1 MIPVELMAIF
11 FGLASAVSWG
21 AGDFTGGCAS
31 RRTNVYSVVLV
42 TQIVGVVLFPILAF
56 VFSENLPPLSKL
68 LWGCLAGFFGTSGL
82 LALYQGL
89 VEGKMGIVAP
99 VAAMISAIVPVIYS
113 AFYEGFPEILRIA
126 GFIFAFIAV
135 WLIVSMDNGPKVKI
149 NDLKYPFLAGMGF
162 GLFFISIDNFSE
174 TAIFW
179 PLAFARG
186 TALLMF
192 VGFVILT
199 GSVKVKPPSIDV
211 LPVIVLAG
219 LFNTGGGT
227 FFTLASEAGRLDIT
241 TILSSLSPGITVLLA
256 YFILKEKL
264 APRQWLGVASALF
277 AIILMSI

>member
-68 LWGCLAGFFGTSGL
+68 VWGCLAGFFGTSGL

-99 VAAMISAIVPVIYS
+99 VAAVISAIVPVIYS
-113 AFYEGFPEILRIA
+113 AFYEGFPKILQIA
-126 GFIFAFIAV
+126 GFIFAFIAL
-135 WLIVSMDNGPKVKI
+135 WFIVSMDSGPKIKI
-149 NDLKYPFLAGMGF
+149 NDLKYPLLAGMGF

-192 VGFVILT
+192 LGFVTLT
-199 GSVKVKPPSIDV
+199 GSVKPPSSDV

-219 LFNTGGGT
+219 LFNTGGCT
-227 FFTLASEAGRLDIT
+227 FFALASEAGRLDIT
-241 TILSSLSPGITVLLA
+241 TILSSLSPGATVLLA

>member
-1 MIPVELMAIF
+1 MIPVELMTIF
-11 FGLASAVSWG
+11 FGLASAISWG

-68 LWGCLAGFFGTSGL
+68 VWGCLAGFFGTSGL

-99 VAAMISAIVPVIYS
+99 VAAVISAIVPVIYS
-113 AFYEGFPEILRIA
+113 AFYEGFPKILQIA
-126 GFIFAFIAV
+126 GFIFAFIAL
-135 WLIVSMDNGPKVKI
+135 WFIVSMDSGPKIKI
-149 NDLKYPFLAGMGF
+149 NDLKYPLLAGMGF

-192 VGFVILT
+192 LGFVTLT
-199 GSVKVKPPSIDV
+199 GSVKPPSSDV

-219 LFNTGGGT
+219 LFNTGGCT
-227 FFTLASEAGRLDIT
+227 FFALASEAGRLDIT
-241 TILSSLSPGITVLLA
+241 TILSSLSPGATVLLA

-264 APRQWLGVASALF
+264 APRQWLGVISALF

>member
-21 AGDFTGGCAS
+21 AGDFIGGCAS

-42 TQIVGVVLFPILAF
+42 TQIVGVVFFPILAF

-89 VEGKMGIVAP
+89 AEGKMGIVAP
-99 VAAMISAIVPVIYS
+99 VAAVISAIVPVIYS

-135 WLIVSMDNGPKVKI
+135 WFIVSMDNGPKVKI
-149 NDLKYPFLAGMGF
+149 NDLKYPLLAGMGF

-174 TAIFW
+174 TAVFW

-186 TALLMF
+186 IALLMF
-192 VGFVILT
+192 LGFVVLT
-199 GSVKVKPPSIDV
+199 GSAKVKPSSIDV

-219 LFNTGGGT
+219 LFNTGGCT
-227 FFTLASEAGRLDIT
+227 FFALASEAGRLDIT
-241 TILSSLSPGITVLLA
+241 TILSSLSPGATVLLA

-264 APRQWLGVASALF
+264 APRQWLGVVSALF

>member
-1 MIPVELMAIF
+1 MIPVELMTIF
-11 FGLASAVSWG
+11 FGLASAISWG

-68 LWGCLAGFFGTSGL
+68 VWGCLAGFFGTSGL

-99 VAAMISAIVPVIYS
+99 VAAVISAIVPVIYS
-113 AFYEGFPEILRIA
+113 AFYEGFPKILQIA
-126 GFIFAFIAV
+126 GFIFAFIAL
-135 WLIVSMDNGPKVKI
+135 WFIVSMDSGPKIKI
-149 NDLKYPFLAGMGF
+149 NDLKYPLLAGMGF

-192 VGFVILT
+192 LGFVTLT
-199 GSVKVKPPSIDV
+199 GSVKPPSSDV

-219 LFNTGGGT
+219 LFNTGGCT
-227 FFTLASEAGRLDIT
+227 FFALASEAGRLDIT
-241 TILSSLSPGITVLLA
+241 TILSSLSPGATVLLA

>member
-1 MIPVELMAIF
+1 MVPVELMAIF
-11 FGLASAVSWG
+11 FGLASAVFWG

-42 TQIVGVVLFPILAF
+42 TQIVGVVLFPIFAF
-56 VFSENLPPLSKL
+56 VFSENLPPLSRL
-68 LWGCLAGFFGTSGL
+68 VWGCLAGFFGVSGL

-99 VAAMISAIVPVIYS
+99 VAAVISAIVPVIYS
-113 AFYEGFPEILRIA
+113 AFYEGFPKILQIA

-135 WLIVSMDNGPKVKI
+135 WFIVSMDSGPKVKI
-149 NDLKYPFLAGMGF
+149 NDLKYPLLAGMGF

-192 VGFVILT
+192 LGFVTLT
-199 GSVKVKPPSIDV
+199 GSVKVKSPSIDV
-211 LPVIVLAG
+211 LPVIILAG

-227 FFTLASEAGRLDIT
+227 FFALASEAGRLDIT
-241 TILSSLSPGITVLLA
+241 TILSSLSPGATVLLA
-256 YFILKEKL
+256 YFILKEEL
-264 APRQWLGVASALF
+264 APRQWLGVVCALF